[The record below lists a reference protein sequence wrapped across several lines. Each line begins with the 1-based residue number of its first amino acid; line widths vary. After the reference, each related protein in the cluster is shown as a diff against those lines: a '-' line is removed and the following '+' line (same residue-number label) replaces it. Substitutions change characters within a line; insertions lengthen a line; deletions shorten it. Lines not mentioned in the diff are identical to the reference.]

1 MHPGSSPYVVGLVGE
16 ARVLYHTYV
25 EVEVEVRGVELRG
38 VEVRGVDRLIDD
50 KMIFTEWGSKN
61 DKGGKSRGVVE
72 EENGRKVIKKT
83 GGRVSGRKVEERME
97 KEREVEEREVEGSRE
112 GWKRRER

>member
-16 ARVLYHTYV
+16 ARVLYHTCV
-25 EVEVEVRGVELRG
+25 EVEVK
-38 VEVRGVDRLIDD
+38 GVDRLIDD

-61 DKGGKSRGVVE
+61 DKEGGKSRGVVE

-83 GGRVSGRKVEERME
+83 GGRVSRRKVEERME
-97 KEREVEEREVEGSRE
+97 KEREVDEREVRE
-112 GWKRRER
+112 

>member
-16 ARVLYHTYV
+16 ARVLYHTC
-25 EVEVEVRGVELRG
+25 VEVEVRGVEFRG
-38 VEVRGVDRLIDD
+38 VEVKGVDRLIDD

-61 DKGGKSRGVVE
+61 DKEGGKSRGVVE

-83 GGRVSGRKVEERME
+83 GGRVSRRKVEERME
-97 KEREVEEREVEGSRE
+97 KEREVDEREVRE
-112 GWKRRER
+112 